1 VIADPQ
7 LAIENGFSRHVKK
20 KGRPKMSRRLVF
32 CLAALALLSSY
43 AHPINAQGIFQHE
56 DYGIGAGNL
65 LTLSGGF
72 GMVGDTKIAAV
83 SLDQA
88 SIKPGGLWAIQSDDA
103 IFTQRAGAVGLG
115 STLGVWQIGSASG
128 GQFQFVAGWAGTK
141 IEGQRLNVDLSQGL
155 AQSGGMGAAAA
166 SQQFIGGSLQMAG
179 SPTGS
184 MSESRLINVGQDAA
198 LLGVSISGVVV
209 AGGISVETRQIQAD
223 IEPSAE

>member
-1 VIADPQ
+1 
-7 LAIENGFSRHVKK
+7 
-20 KGRPKMSRRLVF
+20 
-32 CLAALALLSSY
+32 
-43 AHPINAQGIFQHE
+43 
-56 DYGIGAGNL
+56 
-65 LTLSGGF
+65 
-72 GMVGDTKIAAV
+72 MVGDTKIAAV